1 MIDYNEL
8 TGSIPTEVG
17 LLTELTSLGL
27 CKRLFSVLLVC
38 FEIKQIHSFFASN
51 LFSLIFSHII
61 LIASNELT
69 GSIPTEVG
77 LLTELVG
84 SLSLCKRL
92 FSVSLVCFET
102 NQIHSFFA
110 SNLFSLIFS
119 HIILTDINEL
129 TGSIPTEVGLLTE
142 LTRLRLGK
150 HFISI

>member
-1 MIDYNEL
+1 MTGDNKL

-17 LLTELTSLGL
+17 LLTELINLEL

-77 LLTELVG
+77 LLTELT
-84 SLSLCKRL
+84 SLGLCKRL
-92 FSVSLVCFET
+92 FSVLLVCFEIK
-102 NQIHSFFA
+102 QIYLSFA

-119 HIILTDINEL
+119 RITLIDDNEL
-129 TGSIPTEVGLLTE
+129 TGSIPTEVGLLSN
-142 LTRLRLGK
+142 LVQLDLGK
-150 HFISI
+150 